1 MPSSDLISQ
10 LLEPPDLGHDAKIMS
25 SSPSDLGSLEDL
37 SSSLQFPMPAGPPP
51 DLSTSFAPS
60 PHSADS
66 SLLLQDIDWSTITE
80 LIDLFPPDSTQS
92 SSSLT
97 SSSDPSTHPEILHLS
112 LPPPQSCDT
121 SEQPLFEPDSLAPPS
136 TFLPFGSGTFTG
148 GVDHMWSLLCGES

>member
-1 MPSSDLISQ
+1 
-10 LLEPPDLGHDAKIMS
+10 MS

-37 SSSLQFPMPAGPPP
+37 SSLQFPMPAGPPT

-80 LIDLFPPDSTQS
+80 FINFFPPGSMQS

-97 SSSDPSTHPEILHLS
+97 SSSDPPTPPENLHLS
-112 LPPPQSCDT
+112 LPPSQSCNASEKPLFGLDT
-121 SEQPLFEPDSLAPPS
+121 SVPPS
-136 TFLPFGSGTFTG
+136 AFLPFESGTFTES
-148 GVDHMWSLLCGES
+148 VDDIFSLLCRES